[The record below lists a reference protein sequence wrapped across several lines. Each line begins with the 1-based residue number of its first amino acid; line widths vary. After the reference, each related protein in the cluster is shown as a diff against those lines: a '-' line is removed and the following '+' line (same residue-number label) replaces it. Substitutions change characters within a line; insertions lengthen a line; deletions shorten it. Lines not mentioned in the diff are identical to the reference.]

1 MNILQKIINYHYIKL
16 LLFYLIC
23 ALFLLLEYMPQS
35 NYVLNIIKPNLI
47 ASFLFYFYIY
57 QQNKISYLLI
67 FIISLIYDSLT
78 NHYIGSSALCFFLTL
93 AIFEYQKK
101 IFYFNHFHE
110 LWLAYIIFLAEFL
123 LLKTII
129 TYYLNT
135 EIVSISDL
143 LLSAFTSG
151 LFYPILHNL
160 YYFTSQLIDDNK

>member
-1 MNILQKIINYHYIKL
+1 MNNIHKIINYHYAKL

-23 ALFLLLEYMPQS
+23 FLFLLLEYMPQS
-35 NYVLNIIKPNLI
+35 NYVLNMIKPNLI

-57 QQNKISYLLI
+57 KQKKISYLLI

-78 NHYIGSSALCFFLTL
+78 NHDIGSSALCFFLTL
-93 AIFEYQKK
+93 TIFEYQKK

-110 LWLAYIIFLAEFL
+110 LWLAYIIFLIEFL
-123 LLKTII
+123 FFKTII
-129 TYYLNT
+129 TYYLNI
-135 EIVSISDL
+135 EVVNLQSL
-143 LLSAFTSG
+143 LLSALTSS